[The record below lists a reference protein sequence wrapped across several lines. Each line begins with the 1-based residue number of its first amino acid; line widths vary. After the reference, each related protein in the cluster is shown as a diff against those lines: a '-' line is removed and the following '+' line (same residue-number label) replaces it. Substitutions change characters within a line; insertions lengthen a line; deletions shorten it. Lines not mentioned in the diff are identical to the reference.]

1 LEEGYYIFDSSS
13 SKDQERQIICHQ
25 FEKTSN
31 VSMPQKLPIIFSK
44 RYDITL
50 MGLQKLHPF
59 DSEKYGKVYRHLLD
73 NLGGGIFHIPER
85 VSDADLLAVHTERYL
100 TSLHQSR
107 NVAAIA
113 EMGLLSLAPNFLLQS
128 RLLNPMRYA
137 TGGTILGGEL
147 ALEHGWAINLSG
159 GYHHAKRDS
168 GGGFCYFA
176 DIPIAAH
183 RLWEQNPD
191 LSIMVIDLD
200 AHQGNGHEA
209 IFKDDSRVHI
219 LDVYNEEIYPNDI
232 EAKQYIDFHYPL
244 RSHIKDADYLS
255 LIETEIA
262 KALAQAKP
270 ELIIY
275 NAGTDIFIED
285 PLGQMNISKAGVI
298 KRDEIV
304 FRLAFERNIPI
315 VMVLSGGYT
324 RNSTA
329 LIGESVVN
337 ILTNLVSV

>member
-1 LEEGYYIFDSSS
+1 
-13 SKDQERQIICHQ
+13 
-25 FEKTSN
+25 
-31 VSMPQKLPIIFSK
+31 MPQKLPIIFSK

-73 NLGGGIFHIPER
+73 KLGGGIFYTPKCVPE
-85 VSDADLLAVHTERYL
+85 SDLLNVHTERYL
-100 TSLHQSR
+100 ASLRQSR
-107 NVAAIA
+107 NVAMIA
-113 EMGLLSLAPNFLLQS
+113 EMDLLSLAPNFLLQS

-137 TGGTILGGEL
+137 TGGTILGSEL

-159 GYHHAKRDS
+159 GYHHAKNDS
-168 GGGFCYFA
+168 GAGFCYFA
-176 DIPIAAH
+176 DIPIAAY
-183 RLWEQNPD
+183 RLWQQRPD

-200 AHQGNGHEA
+200 AHQGNGYETV
-209 IFKDDSRVHI
+209 FKDDPRVHI

-244 RSHIKDADYLS
+244 QSHIKDADYLS

-262 KALAQAKP
+262 KALAQVKP
-270 ELIIY
+270 GLIIY

-285 PLGQMNISKAGVI
+285 PLGRMSISRAGVI

-304 FRLAFERNIPI
+304 FRLAFEHNIPI
-315 VMVLSGGYT
+315 LMVLSGGYT

-329 LIGESVVN
+329 LIGESIVN
-337 ILTNLVSV
+337 IVTNLVSV

>member
-1 LEEGYYIFDSSS
+1 MS
-13 SKDQERQIICHQ
+13 
-25 FEKTSN
+25 
-31 VSMPQKLPIIFSK
+31 VKLPIIFSK

-59 DSEKYGKVYRHLLD
+59 DSEKYGKVYRHLVD
-73 NLGGGIFHIPER
+73 KLGDGVFYTPER
-85 VSDADLLAVHTERYL
+85 VSESDLSSVHTESYL
-100 TSLHQSR
+100 ASLRQSR
-107 NVAAIA
+107 NVAIIA
-113 EMGLLSLAPNFLLQS
+113 EMDLLSLAPNFLLQT

-147 ALEHGWAINLSG
+147 ALEYGWAINLSG

-176 DIPIAAH
+176 DIPIAAY

-209 IFKDDSRVHI
+209 VFKDDPRVHI
-219 LDVYNEEIYPNDI
+219 FDVYNEEIYPNDS

-244 RSHIKDADYLS
+244 RSRIGDDDYLS
-255 LIETEIA
+255 LIETEIE
-262 KALAQAKP
+262 KALVQAEP

-285 PLGQMNISKAGVI
+285 PLGGMSISKAGVI

-324 RNSTA
+324 KNSTA
-329 LIGESVVN
+329 LIGESIVN
-337 ILTNLVSV
+337 IVTNLVSV